1 MWCIT
6 SVIIFGMKRNEVLT
20 HGMTRSNLEN
30 IMLSEISQTKKDH
43 IVFDSIYMK
52 CREQA
57 NA

>member
-1 MWCIT
+1 
-6 SVIIFGMKRNEVLT
+6 MKRNEVLT

>member
-6 SVIIFGMKRNEVLT
+6 SVIIFGIKRNEVLT
-20 HGMTRSNLEN
+20 HGMTWSNLEN
-30 IMLSEISQTKKDH
+30 IMLSEISQTNKDH
-43 IVFDSIYMK
+43 ILFDSIYMK